1 MRKELIAVLI
11 GALLVIAGLS
21 VYVLVKDW
29 PEPGGPALPGVTPT
43 CLTEAGHSGTANASA
58 GNWTTYHAN
67 TSRSGV
73 VPGVSV
79 GAVHTAW
86 SSPATVD
93 ADVYAEPLLC
103 GSSVFVAT
111 ENNSVYAL
119 NVSTGK
125 VEWRTNLGT
134 PVDGST
140 LPCGDINPTGITG
153 TPVIDVADQILY
165 VVAFLPPARHVLFGL
180 TLGAGQVVVSNS
192 VDPPGANATVEQQR
206 GALALANGYIYIP
219 FGGLA
224 GDCGPY
230 HGWVVGVQPNQEG
243 GPLLSYQVPTG
254 REGGIWSPA
263 GITVAPDG
271 NLYVSTGN
279 GASTTTFDYG
289 DSVLELSPSLQLLS
303 YYAPANWAQLNR
315 DDTDL
320 GSVAPTVLPDGD
332 IFQVG
337 KAGVGYL
344 LSGTALGAVG
354 GDLYNASVCSGAYG
368 GTARVGA
375 TVFVPCLN
383 GLVELTAG
391 VSSFTVGWRTSSF
404 DAGPPIVTGAV
415 VWTIDL
421 GSGQLLGFNLTNGQP
436 LYTLPVGSVDQFAT
450 PAASPIAVVVAASDQ
465 VYSFALS

>member
-1 MRKELIAVLI
+1 MRRELLATLIVAV
-11 GALLVIAGLS
+11 LVIAGLS
-21 VYVLVKDW
+21 IYVLVRS
-29 PEPGGPALPGVTPT
+29 LPSNPPPTVQQPSPT
-43 CLTEAGHSGTANASA
+43 CLSEVGPSGKPNASA
-58 GNWTTYHAN
+58 GNWTTYHGGS
-67 TSRSGV
+67 SRSGV
-73 VPGVSV
+73 IPGLSV
-79 GAVHTAW
+79 GAVHTSW
-86 SSPATVD
+86 SSPTSVD

-103 GSSVFVAT
+103 GGSVFVAT

-119 NVSTGK
+119 NASTGK

-153 TPVIDVADQILY
+153 TPVIDAAVRTLY
-165 VVAFLPPARHVLFGL
+165 VVAFLPPAHHVLFGL
-180 TLGAGQVVVSNS
+180 NLGTGAVETTQPA
-192 VDPPGANATVEQQR
+192 DPSGANVTVEQQR
-206 GALALANGYIYIP
+206 GALALANNYVYIP
-219 FGGLA
+219 YGGLA

-230 HGWVVGVQPNQEG
+230 HGWVVGAQVGENG
-243 GPLLSYQVPTG
+243 GPLVSYQVPTG

-263 GITVAPDG
+263 GITVAPNG
-271 NLYVSTGN
+271 NVYVSTGN
-279 GASTTTFDYG
+279 GASTSTFDYG

-320 GSVAPTVLPDGD
+320 GSVAPTLLPDGEV
-332 IFQVG
+332 FQVG

-375 TVFVPCLN
+375 TLFVPCLN
-383 GLVELTAG
+383 GLVEVNTG
-391 VSSFTVGWRTSSF
+391 SSSFTVGWRTSSF

-421 GSGQLLGFNLTNGQP
+421 ASGQLLGFNLTTGHA
-436 LYTLPVGSVDQFAT
+436 LYTLPVGSVDHFAT
-450 PAASPIAVVVAASDQ
+450 PAASPTVVVVAASDQ
-465 VYSFALS
+465 VYAFALG